1 MAYYNTTNLSGVD
14 LKNSANSALKQEDRI
29 HEFYKAN
36 ANREITPFEVEQEL
50 YSHTTVPITSI
61 RRAITNLTTDD
72 KLIKTSNTKQGPY
85 GKPSYCW
92 KLNV

>member
-1 MAYYNTTNLSGVD
+1 MAYYNTTNLSGAD
-14 LKNSANSALKQEDRI
+14 LKDSTNSAMKQEERI

-50 YSHTTVPITSI
+50 YSNTMVPITSI
-61 RRAITNLTTDD
+61 RRAITNLTTED
-72 KLIKTSNTKQGPY
+72 KLIKTSNVKTGPY